1 MELRVQAHQSLA
13 AIEGA
18 IVRHWPDLALP
29 GARWKLIGIHESIGS
44 SIYLEDDYEGFM
56 VEANRDLR
64 GVQVPIMFEYQ
75 FWNVAQN
82 RFYGILEPRTHA
94 NIGRGIGFMFRDIP
108 GHECHA
114 KPCFSNLNGSPL
126 EAFAEY
132 NIHGGDYI
140 VVSGI
145 DTARETVRLIG
156 YWSAYASLQEIPL
169 TQEFSRNTDLAMQTD
184 VIPMEKCQRK
194 AILLQ
199 RNMVKVYHDL
209 QKATNVAALR
219 QGTILAIA
227 SADGHD
233 PQEVHPI
240 RMTEVQWGIRRS
252 FEFPLL
258 LEALVI
264 SDMLEHSWA
273 GTFVEVHRTV
283 FVLSLPSTLNPLDQ
297 VILIRPPKVWVPE
310 VSILAEFR
318 VEGIGQDQ
326 ELHGESEMIMVFI
339 NTPTSWDDL
348 LRRLHLDRE
357 YGEYDCLVSLND
369 RVLYKNEQGV
379 HALDGDV
386 VRVWYSMSQRQ
397 NDTAINVLIPQQH
410 GPEHEGQGQQSRVNQ
425 SPAQD
430 APTGEAMP
438 QFLPGTLHHTLLWM
452 VWMGNYLVSMWRTCR
467 LRSRRYRQKNLFATS
482 RTRARMKITGMRK
495 GVWMKPWHCLV
506 GLACCAAAFASEGS
520 IRFGEALHP
529 GPSLW
534 IGTANP
540 SRVTGKERQLAE
552 LPSGIWGITETHLSG
567 VNQKASI
574 RRIQHEARVHGRE
587 LHCVPGAPLPIR
599 ARSSTVG
606 TWAGVITLSD
616 CISRSVT
623 CQWPNGEFNLGRA
636 QVVHS
641 CYGPFSVMG
650 ATVYGWPKS
659 PTWPNALRDTN
670 VLFDTVVKEIGLSRG
685 GPRYIVGDF
694 NHDLSTLRGWEVLQR
709 AGWKDAQGL
718 AHELWDQDYCMTY
731 RNSSITD
738 HILLSPELVVLVKEV
753 KSWNWFA
760 DHLGLG
766 VCIEVPVI
774 KAKQRVWPL
783 PAEIPWES
791 VNYEAWRQADH
802 VIPYEDNLWIDH
814 RVEQWARSYENSFD
828 GYMKTAIGTLPT
840 SCRGRCQRHDP
851 VHREVDCPL
860 IKPSR
865 PGEVQLKT
873 DLVGR
878 AVQRWFQQLR
888 RIQSMVH
895 AKKADKNTPDAVEY
909 RSSLWRAIRKA
920 KGFDGAFEDW
930 WTRRPTQLAGLSN
943 SFPTEPPAL
952 DFCNDLL

>member
-1 MELRVQAHQSLA
+1 
-13 AIEGA
+13 
-18 IVRHWPDLALP
+18 
-29 GARWKLIGIHESIGS
+29 
-44 SIYLEDDYEGFM
+44 
-56 VEANRDLR
+56 
-64 GVQVPIMFEYQ
+64 
-75 FWNVAQN
+75 
-82 RFYGILEPRTHA
+82 
-94 NIGRGIGFMFRDIP
+94 
-108 GHECHA
+108 
-114 KPCFSNLNGSPL
+114 
-126 EAFAEY
+126 
-132 NIHGGDYI
+132 
-140 VVSGI
+140 
-145 DTARETVRLIG
+145 
-156 YWSAYASLQEIPL
+156 
-169 TQEFSRNTDLAMQTD
+169 
-184 VIPMEKCQRK
+184 
-194 AILLQ
+194 
-199 RNMVKVYHDL
+199 
-209 QKATNVAALR
+209 
-219 QGTILAIA
+219 
-227 SADGHD
+227 
-233 PQEVHPI
+233 
-240 RMTEVQWGIRRS
+240 
-252 FEFPLL
+252 
-258 LEALVI
+258 
-264 SDMLEHSWA
+264 
-273 GTFVEVHRTV
+273 
-283 FVLSLPSTLNPLDQ
+283 
-297 VILIRPPKVWVPE
+297 
-310 VSILAEFR
+310 
-318 VEGIGQDQ
+318 
-326 ELHGESEMIMVFI
+326 
-339 NTPTSWDDL
+339 
-348 LRRLHLDRE
+348 
-357 YGEYDCLVSLND
+357 
-369 RVLYKNEQGV
+369 
-379 HALDGDV
+379 
-386 VRVWYSMSQRQ
+386 
-397 NDTAINVLIPQQH
+397 
-410 GPEHEGQGQQSRVNQ
+410 
-425 SPAQD
+425 
-430 APTGEAMP
+430 
-438 QFLPGTLHHTLLWM
+438 
-452 VWMGNYLVSMWRTCR
+452 
-467 LRSRRYRQKNLFATS
+467 
-482 RTRARMKITGMRK
+482 
-495 GVWMKPWHCLV
+495 
-506 GLACCAAAFASEGS
+506 
-520 IRFGEALHP
+520 
-529 GPSLW
+529 
-534 IGTANP
+534 
-540 SRVTGKERQLAE
+540 
-552 LPSGIWGITETHLSG
+552 
-567 VNQKASI
+567 
-574 RRIQHEARVHGRE
+574 
-587 LHCVPGAPLPIR
+587 
-599 ARSSTVG
+599 
-606 TWAGVITLSD
+606 
-616 CISRSVT
+616 
-623 CQWPNGEFNLGRA
+623 
-636 QVVHS
+636 
-641 CYGPFSVMG
+641 MG

-659 PTWPNALRDTN
+659 PTWPNALGDTN

-731 RNSSITD
+731 RNSSITN